1 MSDLLGQ
8 GDIGFQANLYD
19 SGNPTRRWLHRV
31 RHEWVMAKIAAYKPS
46 CAGEAFDC
54 GVGCGIYTRAMASLG
69 LRVTGVDINPAF
81 VAAVANV
88 PNARAFV
95 GDICRPKA
103 LDRIEFADLAVCS
116 EVLEHVE
123 NVRMALA
130 TLHDS
135 LAPGGHL
142 VLTTPQKWSTVEL
155 VARTLK
161 VKLVARLARAM
172 YNEPVAELGHISLM
186 TARELQEEIQRAG
199 FTIVEHETFA
209 FYLPGVAEFMGERG
223 QRMLAASAAW
233 LAKRPSLRGMLWT
246 QAYVLRR
253 STPTSFRAGSAT
265 ADVAGTERKVPG
277 ATPPDR
283 KAVPRRLGLV
293 ISSTKPG
300 AASRPTE
307 R

>member
-31 RHEWVMAKIAAYKPS
+31 RHEWVMAKIAAYKPH

-54 GVGCGIYTRAMASLG
+54 GVGCGIYTRAMAKLG

-88 PNARAFV
+88 PHARAFV
-95 GDICRPKA
+95 GDICRPNA
-103 LDRIEFADLAVCS
+103 LDRTEFAGLAVCS

-123 NVRMALA
+123 DVRMALA
-130 TLHDS
+130 TLHDA
-135 LAPGGHL
+135 LAPGGNL

-161 VKLVARLARAM
+161 IQMVARLARAM
-172 YNEPVAELGHISLM
+172 YNEPVADLGHISLM
-186 TARELQEEIQRAG
+186 TARELQEEIHRAG

-223 QRMLAASAAW
+223 QRTLAASAAW

-246 QAYVLRR
+246 QAYVLRKN
-253 STPTSFRAGSAT
+253 TPTAVRAAT
-265 ADVAGTERKVPG
+265 APADAAG
-277 ATPPDR
+277 ADR
-283 KAVPRRLGLV
+283 KATGSTPQAQKVVPRRLGLV

-300 AASRPTE
+300 GTSRTGE